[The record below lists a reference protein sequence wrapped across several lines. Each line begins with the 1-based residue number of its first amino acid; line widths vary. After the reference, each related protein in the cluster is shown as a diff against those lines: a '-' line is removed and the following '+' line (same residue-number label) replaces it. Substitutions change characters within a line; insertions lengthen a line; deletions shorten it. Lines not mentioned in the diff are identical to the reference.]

1 MTEITY
7 RAEIVTE
14 WGKRVAKITTETR
27 VNCGYPEHAT
37 AARLPITP
45 AMTGADITAW
55 LRKHGFKAKGWARGS
70 HTGIQRTMLTK
81 I

>member
-1 MTEITY
+1 MTETIY

-14 WGKRVAKITTETR
+14 WGKRLAKITTETR

-37 AARLPITP
+37 VARLPITP

-55 LRKHGFKAKGWARGS
+55 LRKHSFQAKGWARGS

>member
-1 MTEITY
+1 MTETIY

-14 WGKRVAKITTETR
+14 WGERLVKITTETR

-45 AMTGADITAW
+45 TTTGADITTW
-55 LRKHGFKAKGWARGS
+55 LRNQGFKAKRWSRGS
-70 HTGIQRTMLTK
+70 HTGTQRTMLTK

>member
-1 MTEITY
+1 MTETIY

-27 VNCGYPEHAT
+27 ENCGYPEHAT
-37 AARLPITP
+37 AARLPITSVT
-45 AMTGADITAW
+45 TGADITAW
-55 LRKHGFKAKGWARGS
+55 LRNQGFEAKRWARGS

>member
-1 MTEITY
+1 MTTNLY

-14 WGKRVAKITTETR
+14 WGKRLVKITAETR
-27 VNCGYPEHAT
+27 VNGGWPEHTT

-45 AMTGADITAW
+45 ATTGADITAW
-55 LRKHGFKAKGWARGS
+55 LRDQGFQATGWAKGS
-70 HTGIQRTMLTK
+70 HTGIQRSMLTK

>member
-1 MTEITY
+1 MTQTTY

-14 WGKRVAKITTETR
+14 WGKRIAKITTETR
-27 VNCGYPEHAT
+27 VNGGYPEHAT
-37 AARLPITP
+37 TARLPITP
-45 AMTGADITAW
+45 TTTGADITAW
-55 LRKHGFKAKGWARGS
+55 LRKQGFRAKGWARGS

>member
-1 MTEITY
+1 MTETIY

-14 WGKRVAKITTETR
+14 WGKRIVKITTETR
-27 VNCGYPEHAT
+27 VNAGWPEHAT

-45 AMTGADITAW
+45 DTTGADITAW
-55 LRKHGFKAKGWARGS
+55 LRKNGFQANGWARGS
-70 HTGIQRTMLTK
+70 HTRIQRTILTK

>member
-14 WGKRVAKITTETR
+14 WGKRLVKITTETR
-27 VNCGYPEHAT
+27 VNAGWPEHAT

-45 AMTGADITAW
+45 TTTGADITAW
-55 LRKHGFKAKGWARGS
+55 LRKQGFQAKGWARGS
-70 HTGIQRTMLTK
+70 HTGTQRTMLAK